1 MLTRIEIDGFKSFR
15 DFHLDLPPFLVII
28 GRNAAG
34 KSNLFDAIQFIG
46 QLAGQ
51 PVLEAA
57 QQSRGDITDLF
68 HRHVDG
74 TPMKVMT
81 FAVEVLL
88 DGSVTDAFGD
98 SVRVNHSRLRY
109 ELVIELREVGH
120 TGALR
125 PFVIHESAFKIRRV
139 DDRWIQQFDPAD
151 RKALAVYSNG
161 AADLLDTEVDDQ
173 GRPRFSIRQQG
184 NQGRKRH
191 LPATAAT
198 ASVLSTLTTATDF
211 PLLYALKRELQSWR
225 LLYLDPSALRRPDSF
240 DDPDTLAA
248 NGAHLANTLRRIAE
262 ESGDADRPAGVL
274 NDLSAD
280 VATIV
285 PGIVQVQVSD
295 DAVRRQRQVEVVT
308 QDEAPYSARVASDG
322 TLRTIALLAALYDPA
337 GAGLICFE
345 EPENGLFPGR
355 LAQFVSSLR
364 ELVKRGI
371 QARGAGRGEKLTQLV
386 LSSHSPAILRA
397 LDPSG
402 DGTRR
407 DAIYMDVATLVG
419 GGRGRSRISKYRDLT
434 GPQLSV
440 DTELQ
445 PGAVVSPS
453 EIAEFEVSEALER

>member
-98 SVRVNHSRLRY
+98 SVRVDHSRLRY
-109 ELVIELREVGH
+109 EVAIEMRTSR

-125 PFVIHESAFKIRRV
+125 PFVVRESAFKIKRA
-139 DDRWIQQFDPAD
+139 DDRWIERFDEAGH
-151 RKALAVYSNG
+151 KALARYSQG
-161 AADLLDTEVDDQ
+161 AEALLETDVDGQ
-173 GRPRFSIRQQG
+173 GRPRFSIHDRE
-184 NQGRKRH
+184 RERH
-191 LPATAAT
+191 LSALAAT
-198 ASVLSTLTTATDF
+198 ATVLSAVTTAADS
-211 PLLYALKRELQSWR
+211 PLLYALKRELRSWR
-225 LLYLDPSALRRPDSF
+225 LLYLDPSALRRPDSY

-248 NGAHLANTLRRIAE
+248 NGAHLANTLRRIAD
-262 ESGDADRPAGVL
+262 ESGDADRPSGVL

-285 PGIVQVQVSD
+285 PGIVRVQVSD
-295 DAVRRQRQVEVVT
+295 DDARRQRQVEVVT

-345 EPENGLFPGR
+345 EPENGIFPGR
-355 LAQFVSSLR
+355 LTQFVSSLR
-364 ELVKRGI
+364 ELVRRGV
-371 QARGAGRGEKLTQLV
+371 QVRGEGRGEKLTQLIV
-386 LSSHSPAILRA
+386 SSHSPAILRA
-397 LDPSG
+397 LDPTS
-402 DGTRR
+402 DGLRR
-407 DAIYMDVATLVG
+407 DAIYMDVATRVG
-419 GGRGRSRISKYRDLT
+419 GGQGRSRISKYRHLT
-434 GPQLSV
+434 GPPPTAGS
-440 DTELQ
+440 ELQ